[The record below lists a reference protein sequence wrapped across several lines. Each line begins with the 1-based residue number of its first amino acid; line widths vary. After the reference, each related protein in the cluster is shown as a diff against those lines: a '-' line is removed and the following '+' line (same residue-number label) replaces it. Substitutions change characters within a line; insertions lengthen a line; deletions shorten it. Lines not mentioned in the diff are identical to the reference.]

1 MKEFVIHDV
10 DVKCVD
16 GTTAHGAVA
25 KSTDRKVTIT
35 GEKEDVE
42 KIVTALENFEKKEP
56 QLQESLEKA
65 IRFSMKNNP
74 EGLLEWLGMTSTPE
88 IIEEMRNKE

>member
-1 MKEFVIHDV
+1 MKEFFIHDV
-10 DVKCVD
+10 DVKCVN

-56 QLQESLEKA
+56 QLQKSLEKA
-65 IRFSMKNNP
+65 FRTAMKENP
-74 EGLLEWLGMTSTPE
+74 ESFLAFFGMTSSPE
-88 IIEEMRNKE
+88 IIEEMKNM